1 MILFNGALIGLLKC
15 IRANKFMKSPVL
27 FLIFNRPETTI
38 KVFEKIRAARPP
50 KLYISADGP
59 RSNRPGELERCE
71 ETRKIALG
79 VDWPCEVKTL
89 FRESNLGC
97 KMGVA
102 TGIDWFF
109 RNEEEGIILEDDVLP
124 MPSFF
129 TFCDEMLER
138 YRNDPTIGM
147 ITGSN
152 LVSKRLKNDASY
164 FVSHVPLIWGWATWR
179 RAWQHYD
186 VRMENWPQWSRS
198 DKIVKCFHGDQL
210 VSSYWRDALDR
221 VYQNGMDTW
230 DYQWLFAC
238 WQAGMYSIIPAQNL
252 TDNLGYG
259 ADATHTSMH
268 KPDCLV
274 ESIPQDLTW
283 PLVYPK
289 VHTPDWKIDRMMF
302 ERIHGVT
309 LKGYIRR
316 QLRPLRKIFNG
327 VIGK

>member
-1 MILFNGALIGLLKC
+1 
-15 IRANKFMKSPVL
+15 MKSAVL

-38 KVFEKIRAARPP
+38 QVFERIRAARPP

-59 RSNRPGELERCE
+59 RANRPGEFDRCE
-71 ETRKIALG
+71 QARKIALN

-102 TGIDWFF
+102 SGIDWFF
-109 RNEEEGIILEDDVLP
+109 QNESEGIILEDDVLP
-124 MPSFF
+124 LPSFF
-129 TFCDEMLER
+129 NFCDEMLER
-138 YRNDPTIGM
+138 YRHDLSIGM

-152 LVSKRLKNDASY
+152 LVSKRVDTQSSY
-164 FVSHVPLIWGWATWR
+164 FVSHVPLIWGWATWA
-179 RAWQHYD
+179 RAWKKYD
-186 VRMENWPQWSRS
+186 VRMTAWPQWSQS
-198 DKIVKCFHGDQL
+198 EQITNTFHKDAL
-210 VSSYWRDALDR
+210 VTSYWRDALNR

-259 ADATHTSMH
+259 VEATHTSMH

-274 ESIPQDLTW
+274 ESVPQDLSW
-283 PLVYPK
+283 PLIHPQNLS
-289 VHTPDWKIDRMMF
+289 PDWKVDRMMF
-302 ERIHGVT
+302 ERIHGVNWV
-309 LKGYIRR
+309 GYIRR
-316 QLRPLRKIFNG
+316 QLRPLRKFFNSLS
-327 VIGK
+327 GKTGSSK

>member
-1 MILFNGALIGLLKC
+1 MKWIGAT
-15 IRANKFMKSPVL
+15 KFMKSAVL
-27 FLIFNRPETTI
+27 FLIFNRPETTVQ
-38 KVFEKIRAARPP
+38 VFERIRAARPP

-59 RSNRPGELERCE
+59 RTNRPGELERCE
-71 ETRKIALG
+71 QARKIALN

-102 TGIDWFF
+102 SGIDWFF
-109 RNEEEGIILEDDVLP
+109 QNESEGIILEDDVLP

-138 YRNDPTIGM
+138 YRDDSTIGM

-152 LVSKRLKNDASY
+152 LVSKRMNLDSSY
-164 FVSHVPLIWGWATWR
+164 FVSHVPLIWGWATWA
-179 RAWQHYD
+179 RAWKQYD
-186 VRMENWPQWSRS
+186 VRMSSWPQWSKS
-198 DKIVKCFHGDQL
+198 EKIANTFHRDSL
-210 VSSYWRDALDR
+210 VTSYWRDALDR

-238 WQAGMYSIIPAQNL
+238 WQAGMYSIIPSQNL

-259 ADATHTSMH
+259 VEATHTSMH

-274 ESIPQDLTW
+274 ESVPQDLNW
-283 PLVYPK
+283 PLIHPQYL
-289 VHTPDWKIDRMMF
+289 TPDWRIDRMMF
-302 ERIHGVT
+302 ERIHGVSWM
-309 LKGYIRR
+309 GYVRR
-316 QLRPLRKIFNG
+316 QLRPLRKLFNSMRSKS
-327 VIGK
+327 VSYR

>member
-1 MILFNGALIGLLKC
+1 
-15 IRANKFMKSPVL
+15 MKSAVL

-38 KVFEKIRAARPP
+38 QVFERIRAAKPP

-59 RSNRPGELERCE
+59 RANRPGEADRCE
-71 ETRKIALG
+71 EARKIALS

-102 TGIDWFF
+102 SGIDWFF
-109 RNEEEGIILEDDVLP
+109 QNEEEGIILEDDVLP

-138 YRNDPTIGM
+138 FRNDASIGM

-152 LVSKRLKNDASY
+152 LVSKRIHLDASY
-164 FVSHVPLIWGWATWR
+164 FVSQVPLIWGWATWR
-179 RAWQHYD
+179 RAWQQYD
-186 VRMENWPQWSRS
+186 VRMNHWPQWSTG
-198 DKIVKCFHGDQL
+198 KQIEQCFHNDSL
-210 VSSYWRDALDR
+210 VVSYWRDALDR

-238 WQAGMYSIIPAQNL
+238 WRAGMYSIIPAYNL

-259 ADATHTSMH
+259 VEATHTSMH

-274 ESIPQDLTW
+274 ESAPQDLAF
-283 PLVYPK
+283 PLIHPERLV
-289 VHTPDWKIDRMMF
+289 PDWKIDRIMF

-309 LKGYIRR
+309 LIGYVRR
-316 QLRPLRKIFNG
+316 QLRPLRRMMQSLGGNK
-327 VIGK
+327 

>member
-1 MILFNGALIGLLKC
+1 MILFNGALLGLLEC
-15 IRANKFMKSPVL
+15 ISVNKFMKSPVL

-38 KVFEKIRAARPP
+38 RVFEKIRAARPP

-71 ETRKIALG
+71 EARKIALG

-102 TGIDWFF
+102 SGIDWFF
-109 RNEEEGIILEDDVLP
+109 QNEEEGIILEDDVLP

-129 TFCDEMLER
+129 TFCDEMLKR

-152 LVSKRLKNDASY
+152 LVSKKLKNDASF

-179 RAWQHYD
+179 RAWQNYD
-186 VRMENWPQWSRS
+186 VSMKNWPQWSRS
-198 DKIVKCFHGDQL
+198 DKITKCFQGDQL
-210 VSSYWRDALDR
+210 VTSYWRDALDR

-259 ADATHTSMH
+259 AEATHTSMH

-274 ESIPQDLTW
+274 ESVPQDLTW
-283 PLVYPK
+283 PLEYPK

-309 LKGYIRR
+309 IKGYVRR
-316 QLRPLRKIFNG
+316 QLRPLRKIFNAI
-327 VIGK
+327 VGK

>member
-1 MILFNGALIGLLKC
+1 MILFNGALFGLLES
-15 IRANKFMKSPVL
+15 ISVNKFMKSPVL

-38 KVFEKIRAARPP
+38 RVFEKIRAARPP

-71 ETRKIALG
+71 EARKIALG

-102 TGIDWFF
+102 SGIDWFF
-109 RNEEEGIILEDDVLP
+109 QNEEEGIILEDDVLP

-152 LVSKRLKNDASY
+152 LVSKKLKNDASF

-179 RAWQHYD
+179 RAWQNYD
-186 VRMENWPQWSRS
+186 VSMKNWPQWSRS
-198 DKIVKCFHGDQL
+198 DKITKCFQGDQL
-210 VSSYWRDALDR
+210 VTSYWRDALDR

-259 ADATHTSMH
+259 AEATHTSMH

-274 ESIPQDLTW
+274 ESVPQDLTW
-283 PLVYPK
+283 PLEYPK

-309 LKGYIRR
+309 IKGYVRR
-316 QLRPLRKIFNG
+316 QLRPLRKIFNAI
-327 VIGK
+327 VGK